1 MEDGFYNHYEYSFAQ
16 LQYVGWDKAVRCLH
30 DMYTDEIP
38 WDNRALKEF
47 ARLSAC
53 TWRAELREMYPDD
66 PDEDDPDELPDN
78 DPWWW

>member
-1 MEDGFYNHYEYSFAQ
+1 MASTITNEYSTAQ
-16 LQYVGWDKAVRCLH
+16 LQYVDWDEAVRCLH

-38 WDNRALKEF
+38 GDNWALKEF

-66 PDEDDPDELPDN
+66 PDEDNTDELPN
-78 DPWWW
+78 NNNEPWW